1 MNSVVHSIF
10 SIQQYVGSVEA
21 NIKKWWT
28 KVGNDLSEIGTALYQ
43 GWRNIA
49 SITYVG
55 LLKMSFSKSAK
66 MFCFQLLANC
76 SAVLTKQ
83 ILKTPFILSGC

>member
-1 MNSVVHSIF
+1 MVTFGGKN
-10 SIQQYVGSVEA
+10 GLA
-21 NIKKWWT
+21 NFRRSQLQK
-28 KVGNDLSEIGTALYQ
+28 SALYQ

-49 SITYVG
+49 FITYVG

-66 MFCFQLLANC
+66 LFCFQLLENG